1 MLLCFCRGNTG
12 SQITLQDVVRVK
24 LACQLPED
32 VFKSVQTYTRVSD
45 AFPNNSASLIPRFCF
60 TASLVYGQ
68 PVPHCFADALHFKAF
83 SLLSASNDPDSGSQ
97 FPGYILY
104 QQNTTRVC
112 EYTITQEC
120 LAQQD
125 GDEELCLAMLV
136 TQALSGNKQGFSWS
150 PGAIAGVAIAGA
162 AGFVGVFCYCC
173 MLSALG
179 WGLQISSGF

>member
-1 MLLCFCRGNTG
+1 MLLCFCRGNSG

-24 LACQLPED
+24 LACQLPND
-32 VFKSVQTYTRVSD
+32 VLRSARTYVRVSD
-45 AFPNNSASLIPRFCF
+45 AFPNNSASLIPNFCF
-60 TASLVYGQ
+60 TAALTYGQ
-68 PVPHCFADALHFKAF
+68 RVQHCFKDALHFKTF

-104 QQNTTRVC
+104 QHNTTRAC

-120 LAQQD
+120 LKQHD

-136 TQALSGNKQGFSWS
+136 TQALSGNKQGFSWA

-162 AGFVGVFCYCC
+162 AGFVAIYLDPFGKK
-173 MLSALG
+173 LSGSAVAA
-179 WGLQISSGF
+179 